1 MQLHDDTGCCDLP
14 IKQTD
19 MVDTDEQSARALWKR
34 IAGADQEHLG
44 NVDVES
50 SVAVKH
56 GHGRPQHVEKRL
68 QGRHDGQSARDGPR
82 LLRRI
87 ALRLAVPFSEQDE
100 ESRLQTGHSGP
111 MTLAA
116 AVMGTGLDSAIAAA
130 AKAVRRAGVA
140 VLELRT
146 PAETDR
152 AAELLRQVWR
162 GPEAPVP
169 ANLLRTV
176 QHIGGY
182 VYGAYDESGAL
193 VAASMGLLATEGL
206 HSHITGVVPAG
217 QRRGL
222 GFALKQH
229 QRVWALERGMSTIS
243 WTCDP
248 LVRRNVAFN
257 LHALGATVENYLPD
271 HYGQMND
278 GVNKG
283 DESDRFELHWDL
295 TSAGAV
301 AAGAGRLPWVAAG
314 PLVYAVATDGH
325 GRPAVTPVTGV
336 SRLVQ
341 LPADIESLRR
351 TDPAAALA
359 WRRAVREAVVLA
371 LSEGA
376 VLRGLTAEGALVL
389 EVCS

>member
-1 MQLHDDTGCCDLP
+1 
-14 IKQTD
+14 
-19 MVDTDEQSARALWKR
+19 
-34 IAGADQEHLG
+34 
-44 NVDVES
+44 
-50 SVAVKH
+50 
-56 GHGRPQHVEKRL
+56 
-68 QGRHDGQSARDGPR
+68 
-82 LLRRI
+82 
-87 ALRLAVPFSEQDE
+87 
-100 ESRLQTGHSGP
+100 

-116 AVMGTGLDSAIAAA
+116 AAVGTGLDSAVTAADH
-130 AKAVRRAGVA
+130 AVRRAGVT

-193 VAASMGLLATEGL
+193 VAASMGLLAAEGL

-229 QRVWALERGMSTIS
+229 QRVWALERGMRTIS

-257 LHALGATVENYLPD
+257 LHALGAAVAAYLPD
-271 HYGQMND
+271 HYGEMTD

-295 TSAGAV
+295 LSDAAV
-301 AAGAGRLPWVAAG
+301 AAGSGRLPWVVAG
-314 PLVYAVATDGH
+314 PLPCAVAADH
-325 GRPAVTPVTGV
+325 QGRPVVDLVTAG

-341 LPADIESLRR
+341 LPADIEALRR
-351 TDPAAALA
+351 TSPSVALA
-359 WRRAVREAVVLA
+359 WRRAVRDAVVLA

-389 EVCS
+389 EVAS